1 MNSDTSS
8 PVLPSLT
15 AEYLSRHD
23 VQVDNLF
30 SKAWQRIGFKSASET
45 SPVFKAF
52 RDTGQRCGVPFI
64 TLGLAQSRLYC
75 DVFKGVATK
84 LLDH

>member
-8 PVLPSLT
+8 SVLPSLT

-30 SKAWQRIGFKSASET
+30 SKAWQRIGLI
-45 SPVFKAF
+45 
-52 RDTGQRCGVPFI
+52 DC
-64 TLGLAQSRLYC
+64 
-75 DVFKGVATK
+75 
-84 LLDH
+84 